1 MPKTVIISVSMPENE
16 FSAVEEIRTGTGFTR
31 SEFIRFLIR
40 EDEEHSSMEEIRQG
54 LRSDYVQNRVRE
66 ELERN
71 TWGR

>member
-31 SEFIRFLIR
+31 SEFMRFLIR
-40 EDEEHSSMEEIRQG
+40 EG
-54 LRSDYVQNRVRE
+54 LRSDYVKNRIRE
-66 ELERN
+66 EQERN

>member
-40 EDEEHSSMEEIRQG
+40 EG